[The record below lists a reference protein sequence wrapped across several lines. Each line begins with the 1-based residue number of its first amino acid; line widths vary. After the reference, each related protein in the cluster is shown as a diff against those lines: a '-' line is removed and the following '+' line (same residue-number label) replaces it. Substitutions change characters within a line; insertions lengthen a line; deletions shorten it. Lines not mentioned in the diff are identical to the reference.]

1 MLQIAAPVL
10 PSVAR
15 NMVHCH
21 MDPILQLWGGITG
34 SFLVG
39 ATFVPQT
46 GHRAGRATTG
56 YVGVASLCVKG
67 SFAMLPRSTTG
78 QRPLRTFPEQA
89 TSQTDAP
96 TRPGAAGG
104 IRARN
109 CEALQRITTANSL
122 VITPFLPVIF
132 HATAARVDIELQRGQ
147 CCTLR

>member
-21 MDPILQLWGGITG
+21 MDQILQLWGGITG

-39 ATFVPQT
+39 ATFVPKK
-46 GHRAGRATTG
+46 GHGADRATTG

-78 QRPLRTFPEQA
+78 QRPLRTFAEQA
-89 TSQTDAP
+89 TLQTVAP
-96 TRPGAAGG
+96 TRPRGG
-104 IRARN
+104 
-109 CEALQRITTANSL
+109 
-122 VITPFLPVIF
+122 
-132 HATAARVDIELQRGQ
+132 RGH
-147 CCTLR
+147 TRSHL